1 MSFRPL
7 RIKNSRINRSRGG
20 DSIVK
25 NDRKTKK
32 NTQQCESKFCKEYVK
47 RGVKS
52 ALIIG
57 ESFLKAATEINRSKN
72 TKFDSGAALKKMK
85 SKKSMDK
92 LKKQLT
98 KKCREAYC
106 NVGCKGTIFEE
117 AKKPV
122 EQKKPVNGW
131 FCDDACKKS
140 KLFGKKLNVLKDDFY
155 EKLKNV
161 EDLKKKG
168 AISGCIESKT
178 SSV

>member
-1 MSFRPL
+1 MSDGTVAF
-7 RIKNSRINRSRGG
+7 SRTNRHKMLAQRGG
-20 DSIVK
+20 
-25 NDRKTKK
+25 KTKK
-32 NTQQCESKFCKEYVK
+32 NTQACESKFCKEYVK

-57 ESFLKAATEINRSKN
+57 ESFLKAATELNRSKN

-140 KLFGKKLNVLKDDFY
+140 NLFGKKLNVLKDNFY